1 MKIALINGS
10 PKVKDSTSEII
21 LNELKNFLNNNN
33 NNNNNNS
40 EDKEI
45 KNLNISEY
53 NFRVNNLDNN
63 IIEELI
69 KTKIL
74 VFSFPLY
81 ADGVPSHL
89 VNCLVQLEEAF
100 NSIKE
105 KDIKV
110 YALVNCGFYEGEQ
123 NKLAIEII
131 ENWCEKSGVKWG
143 QGIGIG
149 AGPLLHSIKN
159 IPTGSGPKKNLGS
172 ALTTI
177 SKNILNASS
186 DDNIFISANFPRFA
200 YKFAAEIGW
209 KQAIKANKLKVRDL
223 YIRK

>member
-1 MKIALINGS
+1 MKITLINGS
-10 PKVKDSTSEII
+10 PKVKDSASGLI
-21 LNELKNFLNNNN
+21 LNELKIFL
-33 NNNNNNS
+33 NNS
-40 EDKEI
+40 EDEAERNI
-45 KNLNISEY
+45 SISEY
-53 NFRVNNLDNN
+53 NFRKNKLDSAV
-63 IIEELI
+63 IEEVV
-69 KTKIL
+69 TSDIL
-74 VFSFPLY
+74 VFIFPLY
-81 ADGVPSHL
+81 VDGVPSHL
-89 VNCLVQLEEAF
+89 LSCLVQLEEILK
-100 NSIKE
+100 NIKE
-105 KDIKV
+105 KNIKV

-131 ENWCEKSGVKWG
+131 ENWYEKCELKWG

-149 AGPLLHSIKN
+149 AGPLLHSVKDV
-159 IPTGSGPKKNLGS
+159 PEGHGPKKNLGS

-200 YKFAAEIGW
+200 YKFAAEMGW

>member
-1 MKIALINGS
+1 MKITLINGS
-10 PKVKDSTSEII
+10 PKVKDSASGLI
-21 LNELKNFLNNNN
+21 LNELKIFL
-33 NNNNNNS
+33 NNS
-40 EDKEI
+40 EDEAERNI
-45 KNLNISEY
+45 SISEY
-53 NFRVNNLDNN
+53 NFR
-63 IIEELI
+63 
-69 KTKIL
+69 K
-74 VFSFPLY
+74 
-81 ADGVPSHL
+81 
-89 VNCLVQLEEAF
+89 
-100 NSIKE
+100 
-105 KDIKV
+105 
-110 YALVNCGFYEGEQ
+110 FYEGEQ

-131 ENWCEKSGVKWG
+131 ENWSEKCELKWG

-149 AGPLLHSIKN
+149 AGPLLHSVKDV
-159 IPTGSGPKKNLGS
+159 PEGHGPKKNLGS